1 MKKYDVMGLEM
12 AKMEDVKWCIRN
24 VRRDID
30 SFGSHKSEEARD
42 FAKFILELVVRNMFI
57 DEIRAAKSDE
67 EKENIL
73 EMTGDF
79 IVAVSEGHGKQM
91 TVKFF
96 KKYDNQ
102 VPVFTRHGYEAMKF
116 DYESMATHVAETIGE
131 NTHVIDLNEQEH
143 EKNRSIIKAITSFG
157 ECEDEES

>member
-1 MKKYDVMGLEM
+1 MKKYNVMGYEM

-24 VRRDID
+24 VRREID

-42 FAKFILELVVRNMFI
+42 FAKFILELVVRNMYI

-79 IVAVSEGHGKQM
+79 IVAKSEGKGKDRTIRYFGQFDTGKAVIERM
-91 TVKFF
+91 P
-96 KKYDNQ
+96 Y
-102 VPVFTRHGYEAMKF
+102 RAMHF
-116 DYESMATHVAETIGE
+116 DYESKAKEIADYLGE
-131 NTHVIDLNEQEH
+131 NWTVVDLNPQEYEH
-143 EKNRSIIKAITSFG
+143 NKRMIDYLTS
-157 ECEDEES
+157 ETN

>member
-1 MKKYDVMGLEM
+1 MKKYDVMGYEM

-24 VRRDID
+24 VRREID

-42 FAKFILELVVRNMFI
+42 FAKFILELVVRNMYI

-79 IVAVSEGHGKQM
+79 IVVKAEGKGKDRIIRYFGQFDNGKAVIERMPYK
-91 TVKFF
+91 
-96 KKYDNQ
+96 
-102 VPVFTRHGYEAMKF
+102 AMHF
-116 DYESMATHVAETIGE
+116 DYESMAKQVAEQLGE
-131 NTHVIDLNEQEH
+131 DWTAVDLNPQEY
-143 EKNRSIIKAITSFG
+143 
-157 ECEDEES
+157 ECNKRMIDYLTFETN

>member
-1 MKKYDVMGLEM
+1 MKKYNVMGYEM

-24 VRRDID
+24 VRREID

-79 IVAVSEGHGKQM
+79 IVAKCEGKGKDRTIRYFGQ
-91 TVKFF
+91 F
-96 KKYDNQ
+96 DN
-102 VPVFTRHGYEAMKF
+102 GEAVIERMPYRAMHF
-116 DYESMATHVAETIGE
+116 DYESKAKEIADYLGE
-131 NTHVIDLNEQEH
+131 NWTVVDLNPQEYEH
-143 EKNRSIIKAITSFG
+143 NKRMIDYLTS
-157 ECEDEES
+157 ETN

>member
-1 MKKYDVMGLEM
+1 MKKYDVMGWEM

-131 NTHVIDLNEQEH
+131 NAHVIDLNEQEH

>member
-1 MKKYDVMGLEM
+1 MKKYDVMGWEM

-24 VRRDID
+24 VRKDID

-79 IVAVSEGHGKQM
+79 IVVNVEGKDRTIRYFGRFEDDTAIVEKM
-91 TVKFF
+91 P
-96 KKYDNQ
+96 Y
-102 VPVFTRHGYEAMKF
+102 RAMHF
-116 DYESMATHVAETIGE
+116 DYESKAEEIAKYLGE
-131 NTHVIDLNEQEH
+131 NWSVVDLNPQEY
-143 EKNRSIIKAITSFG
+143 ETNRRMIDYLTYDTQK
-157 ECEDEES
+157 

>member
-1 MKKYDVMGLEM
+1 MKKYNIMGFEM

-24 VRRDID
+24 VRREID

-42 FAKFILELVVRNMFI
+42 FAKFILELVVRNMYI

-79 IVAVSEGHGKQM
+79 IVVKAEGKGKDRTIRYFGQFDNGKAVIERMPYK
-91 TVKFF
+91 
-96 KKYDNQ
+96 
-102 VPVFTRHGYEAMKF
+102 AMHF
-116 DYESMATHVAETIGE
+116 DYESMAEQVAEQLGE
-131 NTHVIDLNEQEH
+131 GWTVMDTNPQEGESARRMLN
-143 EKNRSIIKAITSFG
+143 AIFDHTN
-157 ECEDEES
+157 

>member
-1 MKKYDVMGLEM
+1 MKKYNVMGYEM
-12 AKMEDVKWCIRN
+12 AKMDDVKWCIRN

-42 FAKFILELVVRNMFI
+42 FAKFILELVVRNMYI

-79 IVAVSEGHGKQM
+79 IVVKVEGKGKDRAIRYFGRFEDDTAIVEKM
-91 TVKFF
+91 P
-96 KKYDNQ
+96 Y
-102 VPVFTRHGYEAMKF
+102 RAMHF
-116 DYESMATHVAETIGE
+116 DYESKAEEVAEYLGE
-131 NTHVIDLNEQEH
+131 NWSVVDLNPQEY
-143 EKNRSIIKAITSFG
+143 ETNKRMIDYLTS
-157 ECEDEES
+157 DTQK

>member
-30 SFGSHKSEEARD
+30 SFGRNKSEEARD
-42 FAKFILELVVRNMFI
+42 FAKFILELVVRNMYI

-79 IVAVSEGHGKQM
+79 IVAVSEGRGKQM
-91 TVKFF
+91 NVKFF
-96 KKYDNQ
+96 KEYDNK

-116 DYESMATHVAETIGE
+116 DYESMAEHVAETLGKE
-131 NTHVIDLNEQEH
+131 ACVIDMNEQEH
-143 EKNRSIIKAITSFG
+143 EKNRRLIEAITSFV
-157 ECEDEES
+157 EHEDEES